1 MSKEH
6 LDDIKYV
13 HKNLMEGLK
22 LPPIKMSK
30 EEIKQLAEE
39 ISFRLL
45 ATRKHPEHEWLIKR
59 LGEVINKIQNNDE

>member
-1 MSKEH
+1 MGKEITVE
-6 LDDIKYV
+6 DIKEITV
-13 HKNLMEGLK
+13 EDIKTIK
-22 LPPIKMSK
+22 TKTKMSK

-59 LGEVINKIQNNDE
+59 LDEIINNKSKQR

>member
-1 MSKEH
+1 MGKEITVE
-6 LDDIKYV
+6 DIKT
-13 HKNLMEGLK
+13 KT
-22 LPPIKMSK
+22 KMSK

-59 LGEVINKIQNNDE
+59 LDEIINNKSKQR